1 MNLTYKDDFT
11 GVSDDVILK
20 EIQNGNEELLSVIF
34 DRYRPVVSLLAK
46 KFSSS
51 PWEHDDLVQE
61 GLIAL
66 YSAIRLYDFSSAS
79 FSTFASV
86 CIKRGM
92 ISALRQSNKARHIP
106 NELFLSVEEASVLL
120 EDDPET
126 SFIDK
131 ETVSAFLS
139 DIKRTL
145 SSFEYTVLSRYLL
158 LGNYK
163 EACDSLGISRKEMDN
178 ALQRARKKIKKIN
191 GDNR

>member
-1 MNLTYKDDFT
+1 MLLTYQDDFSDL
-11 GVSDDVILK
+11 SDDVIIRD
-20 EIQNGNEELLSVIF
+20 IQEGKEELLSVIF
-34 DRYRPVVSLLAK
+34 NRYRPVVSLLAK

-106 NELFLSVEEASVLL
+106 DEKFLTVDELSFTLG
-120 EDDPET
+120 DDPET
-126 SFIDK
+126 SFINR
-131 ETVSAFLS
+131 ESFGTFLA
-139 DIKRTL
+139 DIKQTL

-163 EACDSLGISRKEMDN
+163 EVCNSLDISRKEMDN
-178 ALQRARKKIKKIN
+178 ALQRARKKIKKLN
-191 GDNR
+191 SKSC